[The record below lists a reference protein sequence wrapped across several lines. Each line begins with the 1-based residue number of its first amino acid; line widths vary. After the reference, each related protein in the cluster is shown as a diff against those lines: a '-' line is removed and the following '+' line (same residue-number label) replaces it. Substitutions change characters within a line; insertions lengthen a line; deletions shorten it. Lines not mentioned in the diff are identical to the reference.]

1 MDNVWISTIS
11 QKIQSK
17 SKASDVQPGKIVG
30 GVKKQE
36 KITVIYL
43 EASKIKGSLQQK
55 LKKIIWKSSNSGSN
69 TRNKTNNLK
78 NF

>member
-30 GVKKQE
+30 GAKNQE
-36 KITVIYL
+36 KITAIYF
-43 EASKIKGSLQQK
+43 EASKIKGTDQFTTKTQK
-55 LKKIIWKSSNSGSN
+55 NYLKK
-69 TRNKTNNLK
+69 
-78 NF
+78 F

>member
-36 KITVIYL
+36 KITAIYL
-43 EASKIKGSLQQK
+43 EASKIKRTDKCTTKTQK
-55 LKKIIWKSSNSGSN
+55 NYLKK
-69 TRNKTNNLK
+69 
-78 NF
+78 F